1 MTHADDRAG
10 LDTSVAG
17 VARRLWGVEP
27 APAIPR
33 YAEPGWQLSPH
44 PIDRR
49 CPRCAGELHGLYRV
63 AGNVGKPRLQAA
75 VVCPLCP
82 ASFKL
87 SDLQLA
93 QRAVLGELRPEAVAR
108 RLADDERLSKLAA
121 EQRVRPSAPA
131 HRPEPA
137 VDHPAAAATTPV
149 APRPSRVERPQE
161 EAGPQHNGKQAQTR
175 AQSPEVDAQPPRLQ
189 GQPPQVEA
197 QPLWPDT
204 QPSALDDQPPHVAA
218 QPPRA
223 EAQPAQAEGDTRQ
236 PETQPERDP
245 ATPPRRTSTIV
256 TAAKIRRILA
266 DADATT
272 ARDDVPVALPPAP
285 VEPEHRLL
293 FWCKTVDPELTVP
306 RLPGGTDVRVV
317 FPDENEFD
325 ELRERLGAAGVPF
338 RAVPHWVEEE
348 WITSVDAE
356 DGSLAQLRVT
366 PSLTGMAGLVAEPAA
381 PLDGAD
387 ARAARDAFELL
398 WELHE
403 PVDRT
408 VAPQPVPAEELVP
421 RDWLRFLP
429 YSTLN
434 PAQAQACP
442 SIVDGDGHVVVTAPT
457 GAGKTVIGMLAVL
470 RSILEDGRKAAW
482 LVPQRTL
489 TDELD
494 RELETW
500 RGQGLRVERLSGE
513 YAVDVERVRAA
524 DLWVATTEKFEA
536 ICRASSLQTAL
547 AEVGCMVV
555 DEIHLLGSAGR
566 GALLE
571 ALLARVRGA
580 ESPVRIVG
588 LSATV
593 SNASEVAD
601 WLEGELVSTTW
612 RPSRLTWQLPML
624 PATSRHA
631 EASRMREQA
640 VAELVQRHTAEKGSV
655 LVFCGSKPK
664 VRSTALMIAAE
675 RGAPVHLVGPTDF
688 DKLETVCAEVGVRLH
703 YADWDGKH
711 ASEQAFRAREADVLV
726 ATTTVAAGVN
736 LPARAVVVRDTKIG
750 TEPMDTATV
759 MQMFGRA
766 GRVGAGETE
775 GWAYLLTDETERAE
789 WQRRLMAGYSVYS
802 QIYDSLP
809 DHVLAEVL
817 QGRITTAVEAEEW
830 WRQTLA
836 FAQGDED
843 VEPVRDALQFLVE
856 KDYLGQHERDGDTVL
871 TVTELGRLTA
881 QLMVSTYTGARLRQ
895 VLGML
900 PAPED
905 ADTAEEALTCVLGV
919 TVPELADAPV
929 AEVNRPAVA
938 TAIRARGRTSRLTDT
953 TAVQGLGSSASVQR
967 GDLAWAALLLVARS
981 PQLFTGRGR
990 RAVAGI
996 PLGSLYPVL
1005 EQAPRYLSWLA
1016 AQGYLGTVHPWVA
1029 IVSADL
1035 DRRVR
1040 WRACTPGRGAGRLL
1054 WMCEQ
1059 MATRAHAKELVPGMW
1074 RSAIGRGV
1082 RAPDWAPGRPPAH
1095 CQLDQAAY
1103 TALLRE
1109 RTTAAQLTA
1118 RGDGVTITGIAGA
1131 AAVAWTGRRHT
1142 AVTITRATT
1151 ELGYPVLDDDDPD
1164 AGAASGAAVFT
1175 RRGDHRA
1182 TGWLAAYGQL
1192 TTSAEDAEDADKP
1205 VAKPVRRGLG
1215 RA

>member
-1 MTHADDRAG
+1 MSHRSSSHPTPNRPTPNRRTPNRRTPATH
-10 LDTSVAG
+10 
-17 VARRLWGVEP
+17 
-27 APAIPR
+27 
-33 YAEPGWQLSPH
+33 
-44 PIDRR
+44 
-49 CPRCAGELHGLYRV
+49 
-63 AGNVGKPRLQAA
+63 
-75 VVCPLCP
+75 
-82 ASFKL
+82 
-87 SDLQLA
+87 
-93 QRAVLGELRPEAVAR
+93 
-108 RLADDERLSKLAA
+108 
-121 EQRVRPSAPA
+121 
-131 HRPEPA
+131 
-137 VDHPAAAATTPV
+137 
-149 APRPSRVERPQE
+149 
-161 EAGPQHNGKQAQTR
+161 
-175 AQSPEVDAQPPRLQ
+175 AQPPRDAEPAS
-189 GQPPQVEA
+189 PP
-197 QPLWPDT
+197 
-204 QPSALDDQPPHVAA
+204 PPH
-218 QPPRA
+218 
-223 EAQPAQAEGDTRQ
+223 
-236 PETQPERDP
+236 
-245 ATPPRRTSTIV
+245 ATTSRRTSTTVI
-256 TAAKIRRILA
+256 AARIRRILA
-266 DADATT
+266 DADGSTERDSPQT
-272 ARDDVPVALPPAP
+272 AVPLTPTDAPA
-285 VEPEHRLL
+285 EHRLL
-293 FWCKTVDPELTVP
+293 YWCKTVDPHLTVP
-306 RLPGGTDVRVV
+306 PLPDGADVRVV
-317 FPDENEFD
+317 FPDSAEFD
-325 ELRERLGAAGVPF
+325 DLRGKLTAAGVAF

-348 WITSVDAE
+348 WITSVDPAY
-356 DGSLAQLRVT
+356 GTLAPLRVT
-366 PSLTGMAGLVAEPAA
+366 PSLTGMAGMVAEPAK
-381 PLDGAD
+381 PLLDAQ

-398 WELHE
+398 WDLHE
-403 PVDRT
+403 PVDEAA
-408 VAPQPVPAEELVP
+408 APQPVPAERLVP

-429 YSTLN
+429 YATLN

-442 SIVDGDGHVVVTAPT
+442 AVVDGDRHVVVTAPT
-457 GAGKTVIGMLAVL
+457 GAGKTVIGMLAAL
-470 RSILEDGRKAAW
+470 RSILEEGRKAAW

-601 WLEGELVSTTW
+601 WLEGELVTTTW

-624 PATSRHA
+624 PASSRHA

-640 VAELVQRHTAEKGSV
+640 VADLVQRHTAEKGSV

-664 VRSTALMIAAE
+664 VRSTALTIAAE

-711 ASEQAFRAREADVLV
+711 ASEQAFRTRQADVLV

-750 TEPMDTATV
+750 ADPVDTATV

-766 GRVGAGETE
+766 GRVGAGETA
-775 GWAYLLTDETERAE
+775 GWAYLITDETERAD
-789 WQRRLMAGYSVYS
+789 WQQRLMAGYAVYS

-817 QGRITTAVEAEEW
+817 QRRITTVSEAEEW

-843 VEPVRDALQFLVE
+843 VEPVRDALEFLVG
-856 KDYLGQHERDGDTVL
+856 KDYLLQRGETL
-871 TVTELGRLTA
+871 EVTDLGRLTA

-895 VLGML
+895 VLAML
-900 PAPED
+900 PVADD
-905 ADTAEEALTCVLGV
+905 ADTAEEALTCVLSV

-929 AEVNRPAVA
+929 AEANRPAVA
-938 TAIRARGRTSRLTDT
+938 TAIRARGRTSKLTET
-953 TAVQGLGSSASVQR
+953 TAVSGLGGSTTVQR

-981 PQLFTGRGR
+981 PALFSGNR

-1005 EQAPRYLSWLA
+1005 EQAPRYLTWLG
-1016 AQGYLGTVHPWVA
+1016 AQGQLGTVHPWVA
-1029 IVSADL
+1029 VVSADL

-1040 WRACTPGRGAGRLL
+1040 WRSCTPGRGAGRLL

-1059 MATRAHAKELVPGMW
+1059 MATRAHAKELVPAMW
-1074 RSAIGRGV
+1074 RSAVSRGV
-1082 RAPDWAPGRPPAH
+1082 RAPDWAAGGHRPVSARPGVVHGVAAGAGHAGGAVGGPGRGGGRR
-1095 CQLDQAAY
+1095 D
-1103 TALLRE
+1103 
-1109 RTTAAQLTA
+1109 
-1118 RGDGVTITGIAGA
+1118 RGRGGGGVDGAGA
-1131 AAVAWTGRRHT
+1131 VVHRGHPGCHEDRVPRCGGRRSGRGSRVRGCGVH
-1142 AVTITRATT
+1142 AAGRLPGHGLVGR
-1151 ELGYPVLDDDDPD
+1151 VRPD
-1164 AGAASGAAVFT
+1164 RCAG
-1175 RRGDHRA
+1175 RR
-1182 TGWLAAYGQL
+1182 T
-1192 TTSAEDAEDADKP
+1192 
-1205 VAKPVRRGLG
+1205 
-1215 RA
+1215 

>member
-1 MTHADDRAG
+1 
-10 LDTSVAG
+10 
-17 VARRLWGVEP
+17 
-27 APAIPR
+27 
-33 YAEPGWQLSPH
+33 
-44 PIDRR
+44 
-49 CPRCAGELHGLYRV
+49 
-63 AGNVGKPRLQAA
+63 
-75 VVCPLCP
+75 
-82 ASFKL
+82 
-87 SDLQLA
+87 
-93 QRAVLGELRPEAVAR
+93 
-108 RLADDERLSKLAA
+108 
-121 EQRVRPSAPA
+121 
-131 HRPEPA
+131 
-137 VDHPAAAATTPV
+137 
-149 APRPSRVERPQE
+149 
-161 EAGPQHNGKQAQTR
+161 
-175 AQSPEVDAQPPRLQ
+175 
-189 GQPPQVEA
+189 
-197 QPLWPDT
+197 
-204 QPSALDDQPPHVAA
+204 
-218 QPPRA
+218 
-223 EAQPAQAEGDTRQ
+223 
-236 PETQPERDP
+236 
-245 ATPPRRTSTIV
+245 
-256 TAAKIRRILA
+256 
-266 DADATT
+266 
-272 ARDDVPVALPPAP
+272 
-285 VEPEHRLL
+285 
-293 FWCKTVDPELTVP
+293 
-306 RLPGGTDVRVV
+306 
-317 FPDENEFD
+317 
-325 ELRERLGAAGVPF
+325 
-338 RAVPHWVEEE
+338 
-348 WITSVDAE
+348 
-356 DGSLAQLRVT
+356 
-366 PSLTGMAGLVAEPAA
+366 
-381 PLDGAD
+381 
-387 ARAARDAFELL
+387 
-398 WELHE
+398 
-403 PVDRT
+403 
-408 VAPQPVPAEELVP
+408 
-421 RDWLRFLP
+421 
-429 YSTLN
+429 
-434 PAQAQACP
+434 
-442 SIVDGDGHVVVTAPT
+442 
-457 GAGKTVIGMLAVL
+457 
-470 RSILEDGRKAAW
+470 
-482 LVPQRTL
+482 
-489 TDELD
+489 
-494 RELETW
+494 
-500 RGQGLRVERLSGE
+500 
-513 YAVDVERVRAA
+513 
-524 DLWVATTEKFEA
+524 
-536 ICRASSLQTAL
+536 
-547 AEVGCMVV
+547 
-555 DEIHLLGSAGR
+555 
-566 GALLE
+566 
-571 ALLARVRGA
+571 
-580 ESPVRIVG
+580 
-588 LSATV
+588 
-593 SNASEVAD
+593 
-601 WLEGELVSTTW
+601 
-612 RPSRLTWQLPML
+612 
-624 PATSRHA
+624 
-631 EASRMREQA
+631 
-640 VAELVQRHTAEKGSV
+640 VQRHTAEKGSV

-766 GRVGAGETE
+766 GRVGVGETE
-775 GWAYLLTDETERAE
+775 GWAYLLTDETERAD

-817 QGRITTAVEAEEW
+817 QGRITTVVEAEEW

-843 VEPVRDALQFLVE
+843 VEPVHDALRFLVE
-856 KDYLGQHERDGDTVL
+856 KDYLGRHRRDGDTVL

-929 AEVNRPAVA
+929 AEANRSAVA

-1040 WRACTPGRGAGRLL
+1040 WRGCTPGRGAGRLL

-1074 RSAIGRGV
+1074 RSALSRGV

-1109 RTTAAQLTA
+1109 RTTSAVLTA
-1118 RGDGVTITGIAGA
+1118 RDDGVTISGVAGA
-1131 AAVAWTGRRHT
+1131 AAVTWTGRKHT
-1142 AVTITRATT
+1142 AVTITKATT
-1151 ELGYPVLDDDDPD
+1151 EIGYPAVGDDDPD

-1182 TGWLAAYGQL
+1182 TGWLAEYGQV
-1192 TTSAEDAEDADKP
+1192 TTAVEVDEPP
-1205 VAKPVRRGLG
+1205 VARPVRRGLG
-1215 RA
+1215 RAAT

>member
-1 MTHADDRAG
+1 MTDPDDRAAA
-10 LDTSVAG
+10 DTTVAG

-44 PIDRR
+44 PVDRR
-49 CPRCAGELHGLYRV
+49 CPTCAGQLHGLYRV
-63 AGNVGKPRLQAA
+63 AGHIGKPRLQAA
-75 VVCPLCP
+75 VVCPRCP

-87 SDLQLA
+87 SDLALS

-108 RLADDERLSKLAA
+108 RLADDERLTRLAA
-121 EQRVRPSAPA
+121 EQRTRSAPA
-131 HRPEPA
+131 VPTPVPQAETAPAGDRPRRRVAGVRNTAPPA
-137 VDHPAAAATTPV
+137 VDTSEVAATGPV
-149 APRPSRVERPQE
+149 APRLEADPS
-161 EAGPQHNGKQAQTR
+161 
-175 AQSPEVDAQPPRLQ
+175 
-189 GQPPQVEA
+189 
-197 QPLWPDT
+197 
-204 QPSALDDQPPHVAA
+204 
-218 QPPRA
+218 
-223 EAQPAQAEGDTRQ
+223 QPAATAV
-236 PETQPERDP
+236 P
-245 ATPPRRTSTIV
+245 ASPPARRTSTTV

-266 DADATT
+266 DADST
-272 ARDDVPVALPPAP
+272 AGRDSAQAVLPPAP
-285 VEPEHRLL
+285 ADAAVEHRLL
-293 FWCKTVDPELTVP
+293 YWCKTVDPQLV
-306 RLPGGTDVRVV
+306 LPPLPEGTDTRVV
-317 FPDENEFD
+317 LPDAAEFD
-325 ELRERLGAAGVPF
+325 GLRGRLRAAGAAF

-348 WITSVDAE
+348 RITSVDL
-356 DGSLAQLRVT
+356 DTGQLSGLRVT
-366 PSLTGMAGLVAEPAA
+366 PSLSGMAGLVAEQAK
-381 PLDGAD
+381 PLTEAD
-387 ARAARDAFELL
+387 ARAARDAFALL

-403 PVDRT
+403 PIDPAAV
-408 VAPQPVPAEELVP
+408 PQPVPAEQLVP

-429 YSTLN
+429 YPTLN

-442 SIVDGDGHVVVTAPT
+442 SIVDGEEHVVVTAPT
-457 GAGKTVIGMLAVL
+457 GAGKTVIGMLAAL
-470 RSILEDGRKAAW
+470 RSILEEGRKAAW

-494 RELETW
+494 RELEIW

-555 DEIHLLGSAGR
+555 DEIHLLGSPGR

-580 ESPVRIVG
+580 DSPVRIVG

-593 SNASEVAD
+593 SNAAEVAQ
-601 WLEGELVSTTW
+601 WLEGELVTTTW

-624 PATSRHA
+624 PASSRHA
-631 EASRMREQA
+631 EASRMREHV
-640 VAELVQRHTAEKGSV
+640 VADLVHRHTAEKGSV

-664 VRSTALMIAAE
+664 VRSTALTIAAE

-703 YADWDGKH
+703 YADWDGKR
-711 ASEQAFRAREADVLV
+711 AAEQAFRTRTADVLV

-775 GWAYLLTDETERAE
+775 GWAYLITDETERAG
-789 WQRRLMAGYSVYS
+789 WQRRLMEGYSVYS
-802 QIYDSLP
+802 QIYDSLA

-817 QGRITTAVEAEEW
+817 QGRITTVVEAEAW

-843 VEPVRDALQFLVE
+843 VEPVRDALRFLVE
-856 KDYLGQHERDGDTVL
+856 KDYLTQYERDGDSML
-871 TVTELGRLTA
+871 RVTELGRLTA

-895 VLGML
+895 VFGML
-900 PAPED
+900 PLPDD
-905 ADTAEEALTCVLGV
+905 ADMAEEALTCVLSV
-919 TVPELADAPV
+919 TVPELLDAPV
-929 AEVNRPAVA
+929 AEANRPAVA
-938 TAIRARGRTSRLTDT
+938 TAIRARGRSSRLTDT

-967 GDLAWAALLLVARS
+967 GDLAWATLLLVARS
-981 PQLFTGRGR
+981 PHLFAGNGRDR

-996 PLGSLYPVL
+996 PMGTLYPVL
-1005 EQAPRYLSWLA
+1005 EQSPRYLAWLA

-1059 MATRAHAKELVPGMW
+1059 MATRAQAKELVPGMW
-1074 RSAIGRGV
+1074 RSALSRGV
-1082 RAPDWAPGRPPAH
+1082 RAPDWAPGRPPAN
-1095 CQLDQAAY
+1095 CELDQAAY

-1109 RTTAAQLTA
+1109 RTSSAVLSPHSQGA
-1118 RGDGVTITGIAGA
+1118 TISGIAGA
-1131 AAVAWTGRRHT
+1131 AAVAWTGRTHT
-1142 AVTITRATT
+1142 PVAITRNTT
-1151 ELGYPVLDDDDPD
+1151 EIDYPVIDDGDPD
-1164 AGAASGAAVFT
+1164 TGAASGAAVFT

-1182 TGWLAAYGQL
+1182 TGWLAEYSQI
-1192 TTSAEDAEDADKP
+1192 TSAAESDDNRKAP
-1205 VAKPVRRGLG
+1205 TRRGLG
-1215 RA
+1215 RIAPQR

>member
-1 MTHADDRAG
+1 MTDADDRSG
-10 LDTSVAG
+10 RDTSVAG

-33 YAEPGWQLSPH
+33 YAEPGWQPSPH
-44 PIDRR
+44 PIDRP
-49 CPRCAGELHGLYRV
+49 CPRCSGELHGLYRV

-75 VVCPLCP
+75 VVCPGCP

-87 SDLQLA
+87 SDLHLA

-108 RLADDERLSKLAA
+108 RLADDERLSKLAVEQWTRPAPPEPRAAPVVERPRPTEKPA
-121 EQRVRPSAPA
+121 EKPAEEPTGKPAGKPTGKRAEPAPQPPA
-131 HRPEPA
+131 PPEPA
-137 VDHPAAAATTPV
+137 ATEPISPEPISPEPV
-149 APRPSRVERPQE
+149 AP
-161 EAGPQHNGKQAQTR
+161 
-175 AQSPEVDAQPPRLQ
+175 
-189 GQPPQVEA
+189 
-197 QPLWPDT
+197 
-204 QPSALDDQPPHVAA
+204 
-218 QPPRA
+218 
-223 EAQPAQAEGDTRQ
+223 
-236 PETQPERDP
+236 
-245 ATPPRRTSTIV
+245 PPRRTSTTVI
-256 TAAKIRRILA
+256 AAKIRRILA
-266 DADATT
+266 DADGAEE
-272 ARDDVPVALPPAP
+272 RSHPVAVPLAPAED
-285 VEPEHRLL
+285 VTEHRML
-293 FWCKTVDPELTVP
+293 FWCKTVDPDLTVP
-306 RLPGGTDVRVV
+306 RLPEGTDVRVV
-317 FPDENEFD
+317 FPDADGFAD
-325 ELRERLGAAGVPF
+325 LRARLSAAGVPF

-348 WITSVDAE
+348 WISSVDE
-356 DGSLAQLRVT
+356 DALGPLRVT
-366 PSLTGMAGLVAEPAA
+366 PSLTGMAGMVAEPTA
-381 PLDGAD
+381 PLTDAG

-398 WELHE
+398 WDLHE
-403 PVDRT
+403 PVDRAT
-408 VAPQPVPAEELVP
+408 EPRPVPAADLVP

-442 SIVDGDGHVVVTAPT
+442 SVVDGDGHVVVTAPT
-457 GAGKTVIGMLAVL
+457 GAGKTVVGMLAVL
-470 RSILEDGRKAAW
+470 RSILEEGRKAAW

-513 YAVDVERVRAA
+513 YTVDVERVRAA

-593 SNASEVAD
+593 ANAQEVAD
-601 WLEGELVSTTW
+601 WLEGELVTTTW

-640 VAELVQRHTAEKGSV
+640 VAELVQRHTADKGSV

-675 RGAPVHLVGPTDF
+675 RGAPVHLVGATDF

-711 ASEQAFRAREADVLV
+711 AAEQAFRAREADVLV

-750 TEPMDTATV
+750 TDPMDTATV

-775 GWAYLLTDETERAE
+775 GWAYLVTDETERAD
-789 WQRRLMAGYSVYS
+789 WQRRLMAGYAVYS
-802 QIYDSLP
+802 QIYDSLA

-817 QGRITTAVEAEEW
+817 QGRITTVVEAEAW

-843 VEPVRDALQFLVE
+843 VEPVHDAVAFLVE
-856 KDYLGQHERDGDTVL
+856 KDYLVQRGTTL
-871 TVTELGRLTA
+871 TVTDLGRLTA

-895 VLGML
+895 VLGLL

-929 AEVNRPAVA
+929 AEANRPAVA
-938 TAIRARGRTSRLTDT
+938 TAIRARGRTSRITDT
-953 TAVQGLGSSASVQR
+953 TAVQGLGSSANVQR

-981 PQLFTGRGR
+981 PELFAGRGR

-996 PLGSLYPVL
+996 PLGSLHPVL
-1005 EQAPRYLSWLA
+1005 EQAPRYLAWLA
-1016 AQGYLGTVHPWVA
+1016 AQGHLGTVHPWVA

-1040 WRACTPGRGAGRLL
+1040 WRSCTPGRGAGRLL

-1074 RSAIGRGV
+1074 RSAVSRGV

-1095 CQLDQAAY
+1095 CQLDQASY

-1109 RTTAAQLTA
+1109 RTTSAALTVSA
-1118 RGDGVTITGIAGA
+1118 QGVAVTGIAGA
-1131 AAVAWTGRRHT
+1131 AAIAWTGRKRT

-1151 ELGYPVLDDDDPD
+1151 EIGYPVVDEGDPD
-1164 AGAASGAAVFT
+1164 LGAASGAAVFT

-1182 TGWLAAYGQL
+1182 TGWLAEYDRISPTVESDDEPAP
-1192 TTSAEDAEDADKP
+1192 KP
-1205 VAKPVRRGLG
+1205 ARRGLG
-1215 RA
+1215 RVR